1 MMNKAI
7 EKEKNME
14 NKMFCYQCEQTA
26 GCTGCTGNTGVCGKS
41 ANTARLQDELT
52 GALIGLARATE
63 GNEQLVTE
71 EMNQLVL
78 EGLFTTITNVNFNDE
93 TLKLLI
99 DKIEDA
105 KKKLVPNCFTCSD
118 SCGRNNNFDMNT
130 LWTSDEDIRSLKSLI
145 LFGIR
150 GMAAYAYHSSV
161 LGYTDETISKFFYK
175 ALFAIGMKDWG
186 VDKLLPI
193 VLEVGKVNLR
203 CMELLDQANTT
214 TYGTPVPTTV
224 PLTIEKGPFIIIT
237 GHDLKDL
244 QLLLEQTKDKG
255 INIYTHG
262 EMLPAH
268 AYPELKKY
276 SHLKGNFGTAWQN
289 QQKEFDNIPGAI
301 LYTTNC
307 LMPVKPSYADRVFTT
322 EVVSYPE
329 IVHIGEEK
337 DFTPVIEKALALG
350 GYTKDQHMTGI
361 NGGIQVTTGFSHG
374 TVLSVADQ
382 VIEAVKNGDIKH
394 FFLVGG
400 CDGARVGRNYYT
412 EFVKQSPADSIIL
425 TLACGKY
432 RFNDLDL
439 GTIGG
444 LPRIM
449 DMGQCNDAYSAIKV
463 AIALAEAF
471 ECDVNELPLSMVLSW
486 YEQKAVCILL
496 TLLYLGIKNIHIGP
510 TLPAFISPNVLNFL
524 VENYGLSPIGTPE
537 EDIKKLLNK

>member
-1 MMNKAI
+1 MNKAI
-7 EKEKNME
+7 EKEKDME

-26 GCTGCTGNTGVCGKS
+26 GCTGCTGNAGVCGKS

-52 GALIGLARATE
+52 GALIGLARAAE
-63 GNEQLVTE
+63 GNEHLVNE

-78 EGLFTTITNVNFNDE
+78 EGLFTTVTNVNFNDE
-93 TLKLLI
+93 TLKILI
-99 DKIEDA
+99 YKIENA
-105 KKKLVPNCFTCSD
+105 KKKLVPNCFTCSG
-118 SCGRNNNFDMNT
+118 SCGRNDNFDMNT
-130 LWTSDEDIRSLKSLI
+130 LWTTDEDVRSLKSLI

-150 GMAAYAYHSSV
+150 GMAAYAYHASV

-175 ALFAIGMKDWG
+175 ALFAVGMKDWG
-186 VDKLLPI
+186 MDELLPI
-193 VLEVGKVNLR
+193 VLEVGEVNLR

-268 AYPELKKY
+268 AYPEFKKY

-329 IVHIGEEK
+329 MVHIGEEK

-382 VIEAVKNGDIKH
+382 VIEEVKNGDIKH

-496 TLLYLGIKNIHIGP
+496 TLFYLGIKNIHLGP

-524 VENYGLSPIGTPE
+524 VENYGISPISTPE
-537 EDIKKLLNK
+537 EDLKKLLNK

>member
-1 MMNKAI
+1 MNKAI
-7 EKEKNME
+7 EKEKDME

-26 GCTGCTGNTGVCGKS
+26 GCTGCTGNAGVCGKS

-52 GALIGLARATE
+52 GALIGLARAAE
-63 GNEQLVTE
+63 GNEHLVNE

-78 EGLFTTITNVNFNDE
+78 EGLFTTVTNVNFNDE
-93 TLKLLI
+93 TLKILI
-99 DKIEDA
+99 YKIENA
-105 KKKLVPNCFTCSD
+105 KKKLVPNCFTCSG
-118 SCGRNNNFDMNT
+118 SCGRNDNFDMNT
-130 LWTSDEDIRSLKSLI
+130 LWTTDEDVRSLKSLI

-150 GMAAYAYHSSV
+150 GMAAYAYHASV

-175 ALFAIGMKDWG
+175 ALFAVGMKDWG
-186 VDKLLPI
+186 MEELLPI
-193 VLEVGKVNLR
+193 VLEVGEVNLR

-268 AYPELKKY
+268 AYPEFKKY

-307 LMPVKPSYADRVFTT
+307 LMPVKASYADRVFTT

-329 IVHIGEEK
+329 MVHIGEEK

-432 RFNDLDL
+432 RFNDLEL

-496 TLLYLGIKNIHIGP
+496 TLFYLGIKNIHLGP

-524 VENYGLSPIGTPE
+524 VENYGISPISTPE
-537 EDIKKLLNK
+537 EDLKKLLNK

>member
-1 MMNKAI
+1 M
-7 EKEKNME
+7 
-14 NKMFCYQCEQTA
+14 
-26 GCTGCTGNTGVCGKS
+26 S
-41 ANTARLQDELT
+41 
-52 GALIGLARATE
+52 
-63 GNEQLVTE
+63 
-71 EMNQLVL
+71 
-78 EGLFTTITNVNFNDE
+78 
-93 TLKLLI
+93 
-99 DKIEDA
+99 
-105 KKKLVPNCFTCSD
+105 
-118 SCGRNNNFDMNT
+118 T
-130 LWTSDEDIRSLKSLI
+130 LWTTDEDIRSLKSLI

-150 GMAAYAYHSSV
+150 GMAAYAYHASV

-175 ALFAIGMKDWG
+175 ALFAVGMKDWG
-186 VDKLLPI
+186 MDELLPI
-193 VLEVGKVNLR
+193 VLEVGEVNLR

-214 TYGTPVPTTV
+214 TYGTPIPTTV

-268 AYPELKKY
+268 AYPEFKKY

-307 LMPVKPSYADRVFTT
+307 LMPVKASYADRVFTT

-329 IVHIGEEK
+329 MVHIGEEK

-496 TLLYLGIKNIHIGP
+496 TLFYLGIKNIHLGP

>member
-7 EKEKNME
+7 EKEKDME

-26 GCTGCTGNTGVCGKS
+26 GCTGCTGNAGVCGKS

-52 GALIGLARATE
+52 GALIGLARAAE
-63 GNEQLVTE
+63 GNEHLVTE

-78 EGLFTTITNVNFNDE
+78 EGLFTTVTNVNFNDE
-93 TLKLLI
+93 TLKILI
-99 DKIEDA
+99 YKIENA
-105 KKKLVPNCFTCSD
+105 KKKLVPNCFTCSG
-118 SCGRNNNFDMNT
+118 SCGRNDNFDMNT
-130 LWTSDEDIRSLKSLI
+130 LWTTDEDVRSLKSLI

-150 GMAAYAYHSSV
+150 GMAAYAYHASV

-175 ALFAIGMKDWG
+175 ALFAVGMKDWG
-186 VDKLLPI
+186 MDELLPI
-193 VLEVGKVNLR
+193 VLEVGEVNLR

-268 AYPELKKY
+268 AYPEFKKY

-307 LMPVKPSYADRVFTT
+307 LKPVKPSYADRVFTT

-329 IVHIGEEK
+329 MVHIGEEK

-361 NGGIQVTTGFSHG
+361 NGGMQVTTGFSHG

-449 DMGQCNDAYSAIKV
+449 DMGQCNDAYGAIKV

-486 YEQKAVCILL
+486 YEQKAVSILL
-496 TLLYLGIKNIHIGP
+496 TLLYLGIKNIHLGP
-510 TLPAFISPNVLNFL
+510 TLPAFISSNVLNFL
-524 VENYGLSPIGTPE
+524 VENYGISPISTPE
-537 EDIKKLLNK
+537 EDLKKLLNK

>member
-1 MMNKAI
+1 MNKAI
-7 EKEKNME
+7 EKEIDME

-26 GCTGCTGNTGVCGKS
+26 GCTGCTGNAGVCGKS

-52 GALIGLARATE
+52 GALIGLARAAE
-63 GNEQLVTE
+63 GNEHLVNE

-78 EGLFTTITNVNFNDE
+78 EGLFTTVTNVNFNDE
-93 TLKLLI
+93 TLKILI
-99 DKIEDA
+99 YKIENA
-105 KKKLVPNCFTCSD
+105 KKKLVPNCFTCSG
-118 SCGRNNNFDMNT
+118 SCGKNDNFDMNT
-130 LWTSDEDIRSLKSLI
+130 LWTTDEDVRSLKSLI

-150 GMAAYAYHSSV
+150 GMAAYAYHASV

-175 ALFAIGMKDWG
+175 ALFAVGMKDWG
-186 VDKLLPI
+186 MDELLPI
-193 VLEVGKVNLR
+193 VLEVGEVNLR

-268 AYPELKKY
+268 AYPEFKKY

-289 QQKEFDNIPGAI
+289 QQKEFDHIPGAI

-307 LMPVKPSYADRVFTT
+307 LMPVKASYADRVFTT

-329 IVHIGEEK
+329 MVHIGEEK

-361 NGGIQVTTGFSHG
+361 NGGMQVTTGFSHG

-449 DMGQCNDAYSAIKV
+449 DMGQCNDAYGAIKV

-496 TLLYLGIKNIHIGP
+496 TLLYLGIKNIHLGP
-510 TLPAFISPNVLNFL
+510 TLPAFISLNVLNFL
-524 VENYGLSPIGTPE
+524 VENYGISPISTPE
-537 EDIKKLLNK
+537 EDLKKLLNK

>member
-1 MMNKAI
+1 
-7 EKEKNME
+7 
-14 NKMFCYQCEQTA
+14 
-26 GCTGCTGNTGVCGKS
+26 
-41 ANTARLQDELT
+41 
-52 GALIGLARATE
+52 
-63 GNEQLVTE
+63 
-71 EMNQLVL
+71 
-78 EGLFTTITNVNFNDE
+78 
-93 TLKLLI
+93 
-99 DKIEDA
+99 
-105 KKKLVPNCFTCSD
+105 
-118 SCGRNNNFDMNT
+118 
-130 LWTSDEDIRSLKSLI
+130 
-145 LFGIR
+145 
-150 GMAAYAYHSSV
+150 MAAYAYHASV

-175 ALFAIGMKDWG
+175 ALFAVGMKDWG
-186 VDKLLPI
+186 MDELLPI
-193 VLEVGKVNLR
+193 VLEVGEVNLR

-268 AYPELKKY
+268 AYPEFKKY

-329 IVHIGEEK
+329 MVHIGEEK

-361 NGGIQVTTGFSHG
+361 NGGMQVTTGFSHG

-449 DMGQCNDAYSAIKV
+449 DMGQCNDAYGAIKV

-486 YEQKAVCILL
+486 YEQKAVSILL
-496 TLLYLGIKNIHIGP
+496 TLLYLGIKNIHLGP
-510 TLPAFISPNVLNFL
+510 TLPAFISSNVLNFL
-524 VENYGLSPIGTPE
+524 VENYGISPISTPE
-537 EDIKKLLNK
+537 EDLKKLLNK

>member
-7 EKEKNME
+7 EKEKDME

-26 GCTGCTGNTGVCGKS
+26 GCTGCTGNAGVCGKS

-52 GALIGLARATE
+52 GALIGLARAAE
-63 GNEQLVTE
+63 GNEHLVTE

-78 EGLFTTITNVNFNDE
+78 EGLFTTVTNVNFNDE
-93 TLKLLI
+93 TLKILI
-99 DKIEDA
+99 YKIENA
-105 KKKLVPNCFTCSD
+105 KKKLVPNCFTCSG
-118 SCGRNNNFDMNT
+118 SCGRNDNFDMNT
-130 LWTSDEDIRSLKSLI
+130 LWTTDEDVRSLKPLI

-150 GMAAYAYHSSV
+150 GMAAYAYHASV

-175 ALFAIGMKDWG
+175 ALFAVGMKDWG
-186 VDKLLPI
+186 MDELLPI
-193 VLEVGKVNLR
+193 VLEVGEVNLR

-268 AYPELKKY
+268 AYPEFKKY

-329 IVHIGEEK
+329 MVHIGEEK

-361 NGGIQVTTGFSHG
+361 NGGMQVTTGFSHG

-449 DMGQCNDAYSAIKV
+449 DMGQCNDAYGAIKV

-486 YEQKAVCILL
+486 YEQKAVSILL
-496 TLLYLGIKNIHIGP
+496 TLLYLGIKNIHLGP
-510 TLPAFISPNVLNFL
+510 TLPAFISSNVLNFL
-524 VENYGLSPIGTPE
+524 VENYGISPISTPE
-537 EDIKKLLNK
+537 EDLKKLLNK